1 MQITEPTTM
10 VTDYLITAWC
20 VVLAVKLLGKR
31 SFAGGP
37 VQLWIWVF
45 WVTALAALAGGTAH
59 GFKLYLEGPALA
71 VVWTATVAA
80 IGASAALA
88 VAASVRSFQGSH
100 LPAAHRDSAKRLW
113 QTGVFVTLAGVT
125 IQQSGWGLH
134 QNFNHNDIYHLVQ
147 IVGLYYF
154 YRFAVRLRPAR
165 E

>member
-1 MQITEPTTM
+1 MQITEPATM

-20 VVLAVKLLGKR
+20 VVLGTRLRRRLPC
-31 SFAGGP
+31 AGP
-37 VQLWIWVF
+37 IQLWIWMF

-71 VVWTATVAA
+71 AIWTLTVAA

-88 VAASVRSFQGSH
+88 VAASVRSFQGAY
-100 LPAAHRDSAKRLW
+100 LPAAHRDSARRLW
-113 QTGVFVTLAGVT
+113 QAGVFVSMAGVAV
-125 IQQSGWGLH
+125 QQSGWGLH
-134 QNFNHNDIYHLVQ
+134 QHFNHNDIYHLIQ

-154 YRFAVRLRPAR
+154 YRFALHLRPSG